1 MLIRSALA
9 AAAMLA
15 GISAANAEDAILGEW
30 QTPDGA
36 TIEVVECATGIC
48 GDIVALTDRD
58 GVRGEDVRDV
68 NHPRPEKRDRKL
80 VGQRIM
86 RKVTKTGANE
96 WKGRVYHPK
105 HGIRMSP
112 TLVLLPSGD
121 LQLTA
126 CLNKMPSICQ
136 DEIWTRVN

>member
-1 MLIRSALA
+1 MLKRSALA
-9 AAAMLA
+9 AALLLA
-15 GISAANAEDAILGEW
+15 GASTAHADDALLGEW

-36 TIEVVECATGIC
+36 TIEVMECATGIC

-58 GVRGEDVRDV
+58 GMRGEDVRDV
-68 NHPRPEKRDRKL
+68 NHPRPDKRRRKL

-86 RKVTKTGANE
+86 RKVKKTGASE

-112 TLVLLPSGD
+112 TFVLLQSGD
-121 LQLTA
+121 LKLTA
-126 CLNKMPSICQ
+126 CLKKAPLICQ
-136 DEIWTRVN
+136 DEIWTRVD